1 MGMRKWLVLSAV
13 LVMLAGSCWAV
24 PVTSPFGWRVH
35 PITGQY
41 KFHTGVDLGYEYGE
55 AVRAVMPGRVVYCYW
70 WGGYGNCV
78 ILAHANGDHTLYG
91 HMSRID
97 VSYGQE
103 VARGQSLGRIGSTG
117 LSTGPHLHLEW
128 WHNGSYMDPMG
139 FFYAGKIQDIEF
151 YAARESRSFTGGE
164 TIPPPPVLPES
175 QGDLQVPDSQ
185 KELVRAQLSERFVY
199 KAKEKPESVF
209 FE

>member
-1 MGMRKWLVLSAV
+1 MGMRKLSSLVVV
-13 LVMLAGSCWAV
+13 LLMLAGSCWAV

-41 KFHTGVDLGYEYGE
+41 KFHSGVDLGFDYGDVVQ
-55 AVRAVMPGRVVYCYW
+55 AMMPGKVVYCYW

-78 ILAHANGDHTLYG
+78 ILEHPNGDHTLYG

-97 VSYGQE
+97 VSYGQN
-103 VARGQSLGRIGSTG
+103 VARGQALGRIGSTG

-128 WHNGSYMDPMG
+128 WHNGAYMDPMG
-139 FFYAGKIQDIEF
+139 FFYAGNVQDIEY
-151 YAARESRSFTGGE
+151 YAASSTPAVTETGNPPE
-164 TIPPPPVLPES
+164 IPALPES
-175 QGDLQVPDSQ
+175 QGDLEVPDEQ
-185 KELVRAQLSERFVY
+185 REQAFAQLNEKFAY
-199 KAKEKPESVF
+199 KEKERPDSLF

>member
-1 MGMRKWLVLSAV
+1 MAMRKWFGLVVALVL
-13 LVMLAGSCWAV
+13 LARSCWAV

-41 KFHTGVDLGYEYGE
+41 KFHAGVDLGYEYGDP
-55 AVRAVMPGRVVYCYW
+55 VRAMMPGKVVYCYW

-78 ILAHANGDHTLYG
+78 ILEHPNGDHTLYG

-97 VSYGQE
+97 VGYGQE
-103 VARGQSLGRIGSTG
+103 VPRGQMIGRIGSTG

-128 WHNGSYMDPMG
+128 WHNGAYTDPMA
-139 FFYAGKIQDIEF
+139 FFYAGGIQETEF
-151 YAARESRSFTGGE
+151 LAGRATQAFVGGE
-164 TIPPPPVLPES
+164 VPPDAPALPES

-185 KELVRAQLSERFVY
+185 KELARAQLSERFVY
-199 KAKEKPESVF
+199 KAKEKPDSLF

>member
-1 MGMRKWLVLSAV
+1 MAMRKWFGLVVALVL
-13 LVMLAGSCWAV
+13 LARSCWAV

-41 KFHTGVDLGYEYGE
+41 KFHAGVDLGYEYGDP
-55 AVRAVMPGRVVYCYW
+55 VRAMMPGKVVYCYW

-78 ILAHANGDHTLYG
+78 ILEHPNGDHTLYG

-97 VSYGQE
+97 VGYGQE
-103 VARGQSLGRIGSTG
+103 VVQGQALGRIGSTG

-128 WHNGSYMDPMG
+128 WHNGTYMDPMG
-139 FFYAGKIQDIEF
+139 FFYAGVIQETEF
-151 YAARESRSFTGGE
+151 LAGRVTQAFVGGE
-164 TIPPPPVLPES
+164 VPPDTPALPES
-175 QGDLQVPDSQ
+175 QGDLQVPESQ
-185 KELVRAQLSERFVY
+185 KEQAMAQLTEQFEYR
-199 KAKEKPESVF
+199 AKEKPDSLF